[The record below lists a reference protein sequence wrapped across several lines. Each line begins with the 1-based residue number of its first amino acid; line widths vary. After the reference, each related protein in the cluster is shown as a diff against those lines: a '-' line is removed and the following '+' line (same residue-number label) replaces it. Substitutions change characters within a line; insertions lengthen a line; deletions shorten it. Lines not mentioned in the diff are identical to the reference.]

1 MKITVNDKNEVIGY
15 VNTGGLRNSL
25 DVDDNNVPIKFKEE
39 FEPRKFVFTNGEI
52 KYNNNFEKEDD
63 SNTPSQQN
71 TSDLSD
77 EELRRMVASMQMQMT
92 QLNMLTMQLTQQ
104 NAKLTQQLTE
114 LKTNKTNTEGG
125 RLNDEDD
132 LSNF

>member
-52 KYNNNFEKEDD
+52 KYNNNFEKEET

-71 TSDLSD
+71 ASDLSD

-92 QLNMLTMQLTQQ
+92 QVNMLTMKLTQQ
-104 NAKLTQQLTE
+104 KAMLTQQLTE
-114 LKTNKTNTEGG
+114 LKSGKVNTEG
-125 RLNDEDD
+125 DV
-132 LSNF
+132 

>member
-52 KYNNNFEKEDD
+52 KYNSNFEKEDVPNA
-63 SNTPSQQN
+63 SSQQSA
-71 TSDLSD
+71 SDLSD
-77 EELRRMVASMQMQMT
+77 EELRRMVASMQKQVVQSTMLSMQA
-92 QLNMLTMQLTQQ
+92 NKQ
-104 NAKLTQQLTE
+104 NALMAKQIVELNKKLE
-114 LKTNKTNTEGG
+114 EAKGEAENA
-125 RLNDEDD
+125 
-132 LSNF
+132 

>member
-39 FEPRKFVFTNGEI
+39 FEPRKFVFTNGEV
-52 KYNNNFEKEDD
+52 KYNNNFEKEET

-71 TSDLSD
+71 ASDLSD

-92 QLNMLTMQLTQQ
+92 QVNMLTMQLTQQ
-104 NAKLTQQLTE
+104 NALLTQQLTE
-114 LKTNKTNTEGG
+114 LKSGKVNTEG
-125 RLNDEDD
+125 DV
-132 LSNF
+132 

>member
-39 FEPRKFVFTNGEI
+39 FEPRKFVFTNGEV
-52 KYNNNFEKEDD
+52 KYNNNFEKEET

-71 TSDLSD
+71 ASDLSD

-92 QLNMLTMQLTQQ
+92 QVNMLTMQSTQQ
-104 NAKLTQQLTE
+104 NAMLTQQLTE
-114 LKTNKTNTEGG
+114 LKSGKVNTEG
-125 RLNDEDD
+125 DV
-132 LSNF
+132 

>member
-1 MKITVNDKNEVIGY
+1 DKNEVIGY

-52 KYNNNFEKEDD
+52 KYNSNFEKED
-63 SNTPSQQN
+63 STNASSQQN

-77 EELRRMVASMQMQMT
+77 EELRRMVASMQKQVVQSTMLSMQA
-92 QLNMLTMQLTQQ
+92 NKQ
-104 NAKLTQQLTE
+104 NALMAKQIVELNKKLE
-114 LKTNKTNTEGG
+114 EAKGEVENA
-125 RLNDEDD
+125 
-132 LSNF
+132 

>member
-52 KYNNNFEKEDD
+52 KYNSNFEKEDD
-63 SNTPSQQN
+63 LNTPRQQ
-71 TSDLSD
+71 TASDLSD
-77 EELRRMVASMQMQMT
+77 EELRRMVASMQMQVT
-92 QLNMLTMQLTQQ
+92 QVNILAMELKQQ
-104 NAKLTQQLTE
+104 NAMLTQQLTE
-114 LKTNKTNTEGG
+114 LKAGKTNTEG
-125 RLNDEDD
+125 DV
-132 LSNF
+132 

>member
-63 SNTPSQQN
+63 SNTPSQQ
-71 TSDLSD
+71 TATDLSD
-77 EELRRMVASMQMQMT
+77 EELRGMVASMQMQVT
-92 QLNMLTMQLTQQ
+92 QVNILAMELKQQ
-104 NAKLTQQLTE
+104 NAMLTQQLTE
-114 LKTNKTNTEGG
+114 LKAGKTNTEG
-125 RLNDEDD
+125 DV
-132 LSNF
+132 

>member
-52 KYNNNFEKEDD
+52 KYNSNFKKED
-63 SNTPSQQN
+63 SINASSQQN

-92 QLNMLTMQLTQQ
+92 QVNMLTMKLTQQ
-104 NAKLTQQLTE
+104 NAMLTQQLTE
-114 LKTNKTNTEGG
+114 LKTGKTNAEG
-125 RLNDEDD
+125 DV
-132 LSNF
+132 

>member
-1 MKITVNDKNEVIGY
+1 VIGY

-63 SNTPSQQN
+63 SNTPSQQ
-71 TSDLSD
+71 TATDLSD
-77 EELRRMVASMQMQMT
+77 EELRGMVASMQMQVT
-92 QLNMLTMQLTQQ
+92 QVNILTMELKQQ
-104 NAKLTQQLTE
+104 NAMLTQQLTE
-114 LKTNKTNTEGG
+114 LKAGKTNTEG
-125 RLNDEDD
+125 DV
-132 LSNF
+132 

>member
-63 SNTPSQQN
+63 LNTPGQQ
-71 TSDLSD
+71 TASDLSD
-77 EELRRMVASMQMQMT
+77 EELRSMVASMQMQMT
-92 QLNMLTMQLTQQ
+92 QVNMLTMKLTQQ
-104 NAKLTQQLTE
+104 NAMLTQQLTE
-114 LKTNKTNTEGG
+114 LTTNKTNIEG
-125 RLNDEDD
+125 DV
-132 LSNF
+132 

>member
-52 KYNNNFEKEDD
+52 KYNSNFEKEDD
-63 SNTPSQQN
+63 LNTPRQQ
-71 TSDLSD
+71 TASDLSD
-77 EELRRMVASMQMQMT
+77 EELRRMVASMQMQVT
-92 QLNMLTMQLTQQ
+92 QVNILAMELKQQ
-104 NAKLTQQLTE
+104 NAMLTQQLTE
-114 LKTNKTNTEGG
+114 LKTNK
-125 RLNDEDD
+125 
-132 LSNF
+132 

>member
-63 SNTPSQQN
+63 SNTPSQQ
-71 TSDLSD
+71 TATDLSD
-77 EELRRMVASMQMQMT
+77 EELRGMVASMQMQVT
-92 QLNMLTMQLTQQ
+92 QVNILAMELKQQ
-104 NAKLTQQLTE
+104 NAMLTQQLTE
-114 LKTNKTNTEGG
+114 IKAGKTNAE
-125 RLNDEDD
+125 EDV
-132 LSNF
+132 

>member
-63 SNTPSQQN
+63 LNTPGQQ
-71 TSDLSD
+71 TASDLSD
-77 EELRRMVASMQMQMT
+77 EELRSMVANMQMQMT
-92 QLNMLTMQLTQQ
+92 QVNMLTMKLTQQ
-104 NAKLTQQLTE
+104 NAMLTQQLTE
-114 LKTNKTNTEGG
+114 LTTNKTNTEG
-125 RLNDEDD
+125 DV
-132 LSNF
+132 

>member
-52 KYNNNFEKEDD
+52 KYNSNFEKEED
-63 SNTPSQQN
+63 SNTPSQQI

-77 EELRRMVASMQMQMT
+77 EELRGMVASMQMQMT
-92 QLNMLTMQLTQQ
+92 QVNMLTMQLTQQ
-104 NAKLTQQLTE
+104 NAMLTQQLTE
-114 LKTNKTNTEGG
+114 LKTGKTNTEG
-125 RLNDEDD
+125 DV
-132 LSNF
+132 

>member
-52 KYNNNFEKEDD
+52 KYNSNFEKEDVPNA
-63 SNTPSQQN
+63 SNQQSA
-71 TSDLSD
+71 SDLSD
-77 EELRRMVASMQMQMT
+77 EELRRMVASMQKQVVQSTMLSMQT
-92 QLNMLTMQLTQQ
+92 NKQ
-104 NAKLTQQLTE
+104 NALMAKQLVAFNKKLE
-114 LKTNKTNTEGG
+114 EVKGEAENA
-125 RLNDEDD
+125 
-132 LSNF
+132 

>member
-52 KYNNNFEKEDD
+52 KYNSNFEKEDVPNA
-63 SNTPSQQN
+63 SNQQSA
-71 TSDLSD
+71 SDLSD
-77 EELRRMVASMQMQMT
+77 EELRIMVASMQKQVVQSTKLSMQV
-92 QLNMLTMQLTQQ
+92 NKQ
-104 NAKLTQQLTE
+104 NALMAKQLVAFNKKLE
-114 LKTNKTNTEGG
+114 EVKGEAENA
-125 RLNDEDD
+125 
-132 LSNF
+132 

>member
-52 KYNNNFEKEDD
+52 KYNSNFEKEDVPNA
-63 SNTPSQQN
+63 SNQQSA
-71 TSDLSD
+71 SDLSD
-77 EELRRMVASMQMQMT
+77 EELRGMVCEYA
-92 QLNMLTMQLTQQ
+92 
-104 NAKLTQQLTE
+104 NAGGTSKCINDGISST
-114 LKTNKTNTEGG
+114 KRYVNTTV
-125 RLNDEDD
+125 D
-132 LSNF
+132 

>member
-39 FEPRKFVFTNGEI
+39 FEPRKFVFTNGEV
-52 KYNNNFEKEDD
+52 KYNNNFEKQET

-71 TSDLSD
+71 ASDLSD

-114 LKTNKTNTEGG
+114 LKTNKTNTEG
-125 RLNDEDD
+125 DV
-132 LSNF
+132 

>member
-63 SNTPSQQN
+63 SNTPSQQ
-71 TSDLSD
+71 TATDLSD
-77 EELRRMVASMQMQMT
+77 EELRGMVASMQMQVT
-92 QLNMLTMQLTQQ
+92 QVNILAMELKQQ
-104 NAKLTQQLTE
+104 NAMLTQQLTE
-114 LKTNKTNTEGG
+114 IKAGKTNTE
-125 RLNDEDD
+125 EDV
-132 LSNF
+132 

>member
-52 KYNNNFEKEDD
+52 KYNNNFEKEET

-71 TSDLSD
+71 ASDLSD

-92 QLNMLTMQLTQQ
+92 QVNMLTMKLTQQ
-104 NAKLTQQLTE
+104 NAMLT
-114 LKTNKTNTEGG
+114 
-125 RLNDEDD
+125 
-132 LSNF
+132 

>member
-15 VNTGGLRNSL
+15 VNAGGLRNSL

-63 SNTPSQQN
+63 SNTPSQQ
-71 TSDLSD
+71 TATDLSD
-77 EELRRMVASMQMQMT
+77 EELRGMVASMQMQVT
-92 QLNMLTMQLTQQ
+92 QVNILAMELKQQ
-104 NAKLTQQLTE
+104 NAMLTQQLTE
-114 LKTNKTNTEGG
+114 IKAGKTNTE
-125 RLNDEDD
+125 EDV
-132 LSNF
+132 

>member
-1 MKITVNDKNEVIGY
+1 MEITVNDKNEVIGY

-63 SNTPSQQN
+63 LNTPGQQ
-71 TSDLSD
+71 TASDLSD
-77 EELRRMVASMQMQMT
+77 EELRSMVASMQMQMT
-92 QLNMLTMQLTQQ
+92 QVNMLTMKLTQQ
-104 NAKLTQQLTE
+104 NAMLTQQLTE
-114 LKTNKTNTEGG
+114 LTTNKTNTEG
-125 RLNDEDD
+125 DV
-132 LSNF
+132 

>member
-63 SNTPSQQN
+63 LNTPGQQSA
-71 TSDLSD
+71 SDLSD
-77 EELRRMVASMQMQMT
+77 EELRGMVASMQMQMT
-92 QLNMLTMQLTQQ
+92 QVNMLTMQLTQQ
-104 NAKLTQQLTE
+104 NAMLTQQLTE
-114 LKTNKTNTEGG
+114 LKTNKTNTEG
-125 RLNDEDD
+125 DV
-132 LSNF
+132 

>member
-63 SNTPSQQN
+63 LNTPGQQ
-71 TSDLSD
+71 TASDLSD
-77 EELRRMVASMQMQMT
+77 EELRSMVASMQMQMT
-92 QLNMLTMQLTQQ
+92 QVNMLTMQLTQQ
-104 NAKLTQQLTE
+104 NAMLTQQLTE
-114 LKTNKTNTEGG
+114 LKTNKTNTEG
-125 RLNDEDD
+125 DV
-132 LSNF
+132 

>member
-63 SNTPSQQN
+63 SNTPSQQ
-71 TSDLSD
+71 TATDLSD
-77 EELRRMVASMQMQMT
+77 EELRGMVASMQMQVT
-92 QLNMLTMQLTQQ
+92 QVNILAMELKQQ
-104 NAKLTQQLTE
+104 NAMLTQQLTE
-114 LKTNKTNTEGG
+114 LKAGKTNAEG
-125 RLNDEDD
+125 DV
-132 LSNF
+132 

>member
-52 KYNNNFEKEDD
+52 KYNSNFEKEDVPNA
-63 SNTPSQQN
+63 SNQQSA
-71 TSDLSD
+71 SDLSD
-77 EELRRMVASMQMQMT
+77 EELRRMVASMQKQVVQSTKLSMQV
-92 QLNMLTMQLTQQ
+92 NKQ
-104 NAKLTQQLTE
+104 NALMAKQLVAFNKKLE
-114 LKTNKTNTEGG
+114 EVKGEAENA
-125 RLNDEDD
+125 
-132 LSNF
+132 

>member
-63 SNTPSQQN
+63 SNTPSQQ
-71 TSDLSD
+71 TATDLSD
-77 EELRRMVASMQMQMT
+77 EELRGMVASMQMQMT
-92 QLNMLTMQLTQQ
+92 QVNMLTMKLTQQ
-104 NAKLTQQLTE
+104 NAMLTQQLTE
-114 LKTNKTNTEGG
+114 LKAGKTNTEG
-125 RLNDEDD
+125 DV
-132 LSNF
+132 

>member
-63 SNTPSQQN
+63 SNTPSQQ
-71 TSDLSD
+71 TATDLSD
-77 EELRRMVASMQMQMT
+77 EELRRMVASMQKQVVQSTMLSMQA
-92 QLNMLTMQLTQQ
+92 NKQ
-104 NAKLTQQLTE
+104 NALMAKQIVE
-114 LKTNKTNTEGG
+114 LNKKIEEAKGEAENA
-125 RLNDEDD
+125 
-132 LSNF
+132 

>member
-39 FEPRKFVFTNGEI
+39 FEPRKFVFTNGEV
-52 KYNNNFEKEDD
+52 KYNNNFEKEET

-71 TSDLSD
+71 ASDLSD
-77 EELRRMVASMQMQMT
+77 EELRRMVASMQKQVVQSTMLSMQA
-92 QLNMLTMQLTQQ
+92 NKQ
-104 NAKLTQQLTE
+104 NALMAKQIVELNKKLE
-114 LKTNKTNTEGG
+114 EAKGEAENA
-125 RLNDEDD
+125 
-132 LSNF
+132 

>member
-52 KYNNNFEKEDD
+52 KYNSNFEKEDSTNV
-63 SNTPSQQN
+63 SNQQN
-71 TSDLSD
+71 ASDLSD
-77 EELRRMVASMQMQMT
+77 EELRRMVASMQKQVVQSTTLSMQA
-92 QLNMLTMQLTQQ
+92 NKQ
-104 NAKLTQQLTE
+104 NALMAKQIVELNKKLE
-114 LKTNKTNTEGG
+114 EAKGEAENA
-125 RLNDEDD
+125 
-132 LSNF
+132 

>member
-52 KYNNNFEKEDD
+52 KYNSNFEKEDVPNA
-63 SNTPSQQN
+63 SNQQN
-71 TSDLSD
+71 ASDLSD
-77 EELRRMVASMQMQMT
+77 EELRRMVASMQKQVVQSTMLSMQA
-92 QLNMLTMQLTQQ
+92 NKQ
-104 NAKLTQQLTE
+104 NALMAKQIVELNKKLE
-114 LKTNKTNTEGG
+114 EAKGE
-125 RLNDEDD
+125 DE
-132 LSNF
+132 NA